1 MICNWSNTYCR
12 IRKICTQLKYLR
24 MSVLFYWS
32 IIDNFGKVQMST
44 FFGCIFCLRVS
55 LQHRPW
61 CMSQSE
67 LALHSSPNWPD
78 PGTGSWHM
86 LSVHVYPTS
95 QSVSY
100 PHVSPD
106 FFPHIGRHV
115 PVTIEEIGTLATAQ
129 TLFVRYL
136 PPWLIS
142 TQAVPSQQC
151 SFLVQLLLWH
161 GSLYAELWDIWGQKL
176 TILAILGPINWPWS

>member
-1 MICNWSNTYCR
+1 M
-12 IRKICTQLKYLR
+12 
-24 MSVLFYWS
+24 
-32 IIDNFGKVQMST
+32 FGKMNSFT
-44 FFGCIFCLRVS
+44 FLGCIFCLLVS

-86 LSVHVYPTS
+86 FSVHVYPTS

-115 PVTIEEIGTLATAQ
+115 PVTMEEIGTFAQ
-129 TLFVRYL
+129 LNPV
-136 PPWLIS
+136 
-142 TQAVPSQQC
+142 
-151 SFLVQLLLWH
+151 LLLTTMIYINT
-161 GSLYAELWDIWGQKL
+161 GSSITTVFVPGTPSFVTWVFIWW
-176 TILAILGPINWPWS
+176 ILGYLRPITDHSCHSRTNQLALVIGVLVELASPTPDNWEATNQ

>member
-1 MICNWSNTYCR
+1 MICNWSNTHCR
-12 IRKICTQLKYLR
+12 IRKICTQLKYVR

-115 PVTIEEIGTLATAQ
+115 PVTMEEIGTFAATQ
-129 TLFVRYL
+129 SCFVTYHHDLHQHRQFHHNSVHSWYNFFCDMGL
-136 PPWLIS
+136 CMLNYGIFE
-142 TQAVPSQQC
+142 A
-151 SFLVQLLLWH
+151 
-161 GSLYAELWDIWGQKL
+161 K
-176 TILAILGPINWPWS
+176 NWPFLPS